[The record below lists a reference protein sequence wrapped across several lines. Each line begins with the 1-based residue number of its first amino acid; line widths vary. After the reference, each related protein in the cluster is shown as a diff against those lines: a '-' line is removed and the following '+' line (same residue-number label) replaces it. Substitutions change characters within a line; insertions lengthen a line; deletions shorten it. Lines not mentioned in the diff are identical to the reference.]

1 MKTEL
6 KPNQVLFAKI
16 NDNAIIPTQRDEDAG
31 YDLYATNRDQLVI
44 LSPHQT
50 EEFPTGIA
58 SAFHP
63 SKVALFKE
71 RGSTGK
77 IGIGQRS
84 GVMDSGYRGE
94 WIVLITNHNDYPLY
108 FVPDNAYEA
117 YIKIYPKQQVYN
129 LNKAIAQAVFL
140 DLPQMKTSEVTPNEL
155 MEYKSERMTGR
166 YASTNK

>member
-1 MKTEL
+1 MPNHPYNILHL
-6 KPNQVLFAKI
+6 K
-16 NDNAIIPTQRDEDAG
+16 QRKET
-31 YDLYATNRDQLVI
+31 TNENRT
-44 LSPHQT
+44 QT

-117 YIKIYPKQQVYN
+117 YIKIYRNIKQ
-129 LNKAIAQAVFL
+129 
-140 DLPQMKTSEVTPNEL
+140 KTPTS
-155 MEYKSERMTGR
+155 TGGG
-166 YASTNK
+166 